1 MSETN
6 LSYVVE
12 DHDEIWSRRVCPSC
26 HKFNPESV
34 EVTDYSGPKATR
46 FGEVEMANFE
56 YHCVGCSVVWT
67 WAEGAPV
74 GNGPDRPPH
83 LDECQI
89 CDDWDCFGDCE
100 EREQEELDIL
110 AYGEE
115 FGRNHPGYANLSSQ
129 DFVKNFNGWHW
140 KEGRKYP
147 GGDGTVWFSEG
158 APMRVWELQSLL
170 SRLNPTDHVI
180 IAAPSD
186 SRNDWLNVGCVV
198 APSSPDKENISG
210 VTLFPGQEWNSFDMA
225 VDWDER
231 PERGVFR

>member
-1 MSETN
+1 MS
-6 LSYVVE
+6 LSNMY
-12 DHDEIWSRRVCPSC
+12 
-26 HKFNPESV
+26 
-34 EVTDYSGPKATR
+34 
-46 FGEVEMANFE
+46 M
-56 YHCVGCSVVWT
+56 
-67 WAEGAPV
+67 
-74 GNGPDRPPH
+74 PPH
-83 LDECQI
+83 TEPDMDSLEEEI
-89 CDDWDCFGDCE
+89 CVTCEDWWCEGDCE

-115 FGRNHPGYANLSSQ
+115 FGSNHDQ
-129 DFVKNFNGWHW
+129 EFVKNFNGWHW

-180 IAAPSD
+180 IAAPTD

-198 APSSPDKENISG
+198 APSSPDRENVSG
-210 VTLFPGQEWNSFDMA
+210 VTLFPGQEWDSFDMA

>member
-1 MSETN
+1 MS
-6 LSYVVE
+6 LSNMY
-12 DHDEIWSRRVCPSC
+12 
-26 HKFNPESV
+26 
-34 EVTDYSGPKATR
+34 
-46 FGEVEMANFE
+46 M
-56 YHCVGCSVVWT
+56 
-67 WAEGAPV
+67 
-74 GNGPDRPPH
+74 PPH
-83 LDECQI
+83 TEPDMDSLEEEI
-89 CDDWDCFGDCE
+89 CVTCEEWDCESDCE
-100 EREQEELDIL
+100 S
-110 AYGEE
+110 
-115 FGRNHPGYANLSSQ
+115 GYANLPLQ
-129 DFVKNFNGWHW
+129 DEEFVKNFNGWHW

-180 IAAPSD
+180 IAAPTD

-198 APSSPDKENISG
+198 APSSPDRENVSG